1 MEYQYY
7 ITSPKQYTRR
17 DGSAIVKLMVG
28 GTIIAEALALIY
40 LSKDLER
47 WECQLNWD
55 VRPID
60 LEEEQE
66 EKIKE
71 DCIEKSR
78 KSSILNIY

>member
-1 MEYQYY
+1 MKYQYY

-17 DGSAIVKLMVG
+17 TGSAIVKLMVC
-28 GTIIAEALALIY
+28 GTIITEALALIY
-40 LSKDLER
+40 RDSEDLEKLG
-47 WECQLNWD
+47 CQLNWD

-71 DCIEKSR
+71 DCIEKS
-78 KSSILNIY
+78 STLNIY